1 MAIQKIQHD
10 IISLGDIHSFTV
22 IGDPGCEGLG
32 ITNMEVYANALAAA
46 ESDDFILVVGDFVP
60 TGTDVFY
67 RDIRELTDAISEQ
80 DVYALRGNHDTGTYD
95 NHFGLHNYAISCT
108 DFTIVVLDNALC
120 TFEEEGLQL
129 LGRILADPA
138 VHQVVI
144 AFHIPIPNHFTGNS
158 VKEAEFQRLR
168 QVYLPYQDKVKYFIC
183 GHVHS
188 RFIDTVDGIPFI
200 CTGGGGAMIEDVSDD
215 IRAADVNYHVIKFF
229 CSEGSLQ
236 YKIVDLQH
244 SFYPQEKNH
253 PITKHHLLAAIQN
266 ELMAHLQYR
275 MYAERAQRRGYT
287 YIANLFEAMAESEYR
302 HARNFFAVYDK
313 GESFSRTVSSFLATE
328 QYGLHHLYSMMENYA
343 KEQHMPLTRQA
354 FGAAMA
360 AEDTHI
366 RLQGQIENDGD
377 FDAFKEKT
385 FYVCSVCGYL
395 MSGEDTPERCPVCG
409 APARD
414 YIEFAAKE

>member
-108 DFTIVVLDNALC
+108 DFTIVVLDNALR

-215 IRAADVNYHVIKFF
+215 IRAADVI
-229 CSEGSLQ
+229 
-236 YKIVDLQH
+236 
-244 SFYPQEKNH
+244 
-253 PITKHHLLAAIQN
+253 IT
-266 ELMAHLQYR
+266 
-275 MYAERAQRRGYT
+275 
-287 YIANLFEAMAESEYR
+287 SS
-302 HARNFFAVYDK
+302 
-313 GESFSRTVSSFLATE
+313 SFSVPKAPCNIKSSIYNTASILR
-328 QYGLHHLYSMMENYA
+328 
-343 KEQHMPLTRQA
+343 KRI
-354 FGAAMA
+354 
-360 AEDTHI
+360 I
-366 RLQGQIENDGD
+366 RLPNTTCWPL
-377 FDAFKEKT
+377 FK
-385 FYVCSVCGYL
+385 
-395 MSGEDTPERCPVCG
+395 MN
-409 APARD
+409 
-414 YIEFAAKE
+414 